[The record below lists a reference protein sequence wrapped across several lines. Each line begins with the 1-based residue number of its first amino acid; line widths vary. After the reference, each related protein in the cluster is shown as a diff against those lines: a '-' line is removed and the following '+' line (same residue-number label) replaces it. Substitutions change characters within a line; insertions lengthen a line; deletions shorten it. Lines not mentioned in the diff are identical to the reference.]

1 MRSTGL
7 QSGDPPAGS
16 LPPLRSPA
24 GRCSLLRRI
33 PATREGREGGPRC
46 SDLEGV
52 YCSVRAWVSLFPPPP
67 LSPSGR
73 RVKAAVESLLPRRR
87 RFSRGWACP
96 PKALLACPTALTS
109 TPSDHGWETAT
120 GVGR

>member
-1 MRSTGL
+1 MLGSRGCLLFGPSLGL
-7 QSGDPPAGS
+7 P
-16 LPPLRSPA
+16 LPPTPL
-24 GRCSLLRRI
+24 
-33 PATREGREGGPRC
+33 
-46 SDLEGV
+46 
-52 YCSVRAWVSLFPPPP
+52 